1 MPPDE
6 RNMEQERQLFERLKN
21 DPEVITEIYD
31 RYSGQIFAFVLK
43 RCSHKETA
51 EDVTAQ
57 CFIKLLEAAPNLE
70 WKGVPIGAWLYR
82 VVTNALT
89 DHWRRSSTRGESALD
104 TDEWDPPGDDDPAW
118 NVEQTIERARLQQA
132 MDKLSTRDQEV
143 LSLKFYAGYET
154 EEIAREL
161 AISNNHAAVLV
172 YRALGRM
179 RKVLIS
185 EATV

>member
-1 MPPDE
+1 
-6 RNMEQERQLFERLKN
+6 MELERQLFERLKN
-21 DPEVITEIYD
+21 DPEAIAEAYD

-57 CFIKLLEAAPNLE
+57 CFIKLLEVAPRLE

-82 VVTNALT
+82 VATNALT
-89 DHWRRSSTRGESALD
+89 DHWRRASTRGETALD
-104 TDEWDPPGDDDPAW
+104 TDEWDPPGTDDPLW
-118 NVEQTIERARLQQA
+118 NVEQTIERARLQQT
-132 MDKLSTRDQEV
+132 MDKMSARDQEV
-143 LSLKFYAGYET
+143 LSLKFYAEYET

-161 AISNNHAAVLV
+161 GISNNHAAVLV

-179 RKVLIS
+179 RKILIS
-185 EATV
+185 EAKV